1 MREKVRDRRSLAV
14 FSISPRRVTPNKNRR
29 NREVWFRIPEAPR
42 KKSPLRG
49 LKTPIFDRATLVV
62 PYDAFVSLQHRILV
76 PELMDDPNLGSADHD
91 RALHGLARLN
101 RLASADL
108 ILWRR
113 LQPHLEAL
121 SGDRP
126 VRILDV
132 ATGSGDLP
140 VRLAMRARR
149 TFPDHEITWMG
160 CDISDHALDSARRRA
175 DASDVRFETHR
186 VDITADPLPSA
197 DFVICSL
204 FLHHLETPTVGHLLR
219 NMAEA
224 TTRTLLVS
232 DLQRTRLGLVLAWAS
247 ARIFSR
253 SPVVHFDAPAS
264 VRAAFTIDELE
275 AVVRTAG
282 LDQARVTPALPER
295 MLLEWTTSEH
305 RS

>member
-1 MREKVRDRRSLAV
+1 LAEALQ
-14 FSISPRRVTPNKNRR
+14 RLGTPQNKT
-29 NREVWFRIPEAPR
+29 
-42 KKSPLRG
+42 PLRR
-49 LKTPIFDRATLVV
+49 LKTTIFDRVTRLV
-62 PYDAFVSLQHRILV
+62 PYDASVSLDRRILV
-76 PELMDDPNLGSADHD
+76 PELMDDPNLDSSAHDH
-91 RALHGLARLN
+91 ALNGLARLN

-113 LQPHLEAL
+113 LLPNLE
-121 SGDRP
+121 SVPGDRP
-126 VRILDV
+126 VRVLDV

-140 VRLAMRARR
+140 IRLAMRARR
-149 TFPDHEITWMG
+149 ILPDREITWMG
-160 CDISDHALDSARRRA
+160 CDISDHALDAAQRRA
-175 DASDVRFETHR
+175 DANDVRFETHR

-219 NMAEA
+219 SMAEA

-282 LDQARVTPALPER
+282 LEQATVTRAMPER
-295 MLLEWTTSEH
+295 MLMEWTSSEH